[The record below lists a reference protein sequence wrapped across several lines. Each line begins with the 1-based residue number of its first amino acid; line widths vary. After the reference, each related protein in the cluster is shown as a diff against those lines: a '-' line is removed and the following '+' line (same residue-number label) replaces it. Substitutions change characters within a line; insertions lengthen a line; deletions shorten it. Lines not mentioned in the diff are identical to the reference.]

1 MISTPDRQGGR
12 RIPARK
18 RRGTPKILERTSPAT
33 QGRRSRVAIAMAGG
47 GPLGASYEIGVLA
60 ALAEGIR
67 GLDLN
72 DLDIYVGVSAGGILG
87 AALAN
92 GIKPRELVRLFI
104 DVPQGRGMRPSADE
118 RLDPAL
124 LMRPAY
130 REIGEG
136 VARLPQLSLEAM
148 RYLLDRGVSPGAL
161 AGFAE
166 RLLRALPA
174 GFFSNRPLTQFLA
187 RQFARPGR
195 SDDFRRLK
203 ARLFLIATDLDAGK
217 AVAFGG
223 PGYDD
228 VPISLAAA
236 ASSALPGLFPPVE
249 IGGRH
254 YVDGALQRTL
264 HASVAL
270 KEGADLVLCLNPL
283 VPYDDGAVSEA
294 GGVARRLTDGGL
306 PFVVQQTIRAVIH
319 SRMAIGMR
327 QYADDFPD
335 ADVVLFEPA
344 RADAE
349 LFFSSLFS
357 YSRRRRVCEQA
368 YQSTRRDLLR
378 RQDQLAPILAR
389 HGMAL
394 DTRVLRR
401 PDRSLLSARVPDLSS
416 GLIPVMD
423 RLRER
428 LSEVEGRVAKAGLSA

>member
-1 MISTPDRQGGR
+1 
-12 RIPARK
+12 
-18 RRGTPKILERTSPAT
+18 
-33 QGRRSRVAIAMAGG
+33 MAGG

-60 ALAEGIR
+60 ALEESIR

-92 GIKPRELVRLFI
+92 GLKPRELVRLFI
-104 DVPQGRGMRPSADE
+104 DAPSSASCENPAGE

-130 REIGEG
+130 REIGDG
-136 VARLPQLSLEAM
+136 LARLPRLSLEAL
-148 RYLLDRGVSPGAL
+148 RYLLDRGVGPGAL

-166 RLLRALPA
+166 RLLRAFPA
-174 GFFSNRPLTQFLA
+174 GVFSTRPLTGFLA
-187 RQFARPGR
+187 RQFSRPGR

-203 ARLFLIATDLDAGK
+203 SRLFLIATDLDAGK

-223 PGYDD
+223 PGFDD

-236 ASSALPGLFPPVE
+236 ASSALPGLFPPVQ
-249 IGGRH
+249 IGGRQ

-270 KEGADLVLCLNPL
+270 KAGADLVLCVNPL

-294 GGVARRLTDGGL
+294 GGVARHLSEGGL
-306 PFVVQQTIRAVIH
+306 PFVMQQTVRAVIH

-327 QYADDFPD
+327 QYADDYPE

-378 RQDQLAPILAR
+378 RQDQLTPILAR
-389 HGMAL
+389 HGMTL
-394 DTRVLRR
+394 DIRSLRQADRRLVTTRV
-401 PDRSLLSARVPDLSS
+401 PVSSEGLSHVLE
-416 GLIPVMD
+416 

-428 LSEVEGRVAKAGLSA
+428 VAEVESRAPALRSRD

>member
-1 MISTPDRQGGR
+1 
-12 RIPARK
+12 
-18 RRGTPKILERTSPAT
+18 
-33 QGRRSRVAIAMAGG
+33 MAGG

-60 ALAEGIR
+60 ALAESIR

-92 GIKPRELVRLFI
+92 GLTPRDLVHLFI
-104 DVPQGRGMRPSADE
+104 DVPRSSRAGASVDE

-130 REIGEG
+130 REIAEG
-136 VARLPQLSLEAM
+136 VARLPHLSLEAF
-148 RYLLDRGVSPGAL
+148 RYLLDRGVSPAAL

-174 GFFSNRPLTQFLA
+174 GVFSNRPLTRFLA

-195 SDDFRRLK
+195 SDDFRRLR

-223 PGYDD
+223 PGHDD

-283 VPYDDGAVSEA
+283 VPYDDGAVARA

-306 PFVVQQTIRAVIH
+306 PFVVQQTVRAVIH

-327 QYADDFPD
+327 QYSDDFPA

-378 RQDQLAPILAR
+378 RQDHLAPILAR
-389 HGMAL
+389 HGMSL
-394 DTRVLRR
+394 DMRVLR
-401 PDRSLLSARVPDLSS
+401 DAGRSLVAPSTPVVPQ
-416 GLIPVMD
+416 GLMPVME

-428 LSEVEGRVAKAGLSA
+428 LGEVESRVLKADPA